1 MPEPRPA
8 EPRPASSVATRSNG
22 TWAGILLCAAGAAV
36 AVVLNRMVPTLSAL
50 LVAILLGAL
59 MANTIGVPTRL
70 APGVAFSA
78 KHLLRAGIVLLGLQ
92 VALGDIAG
100 LGLGMVLVV
109 IAVVTLGIAG
119 GIVFGRLLGL
129 GRNLTILVASGFSI
143 CGAAAVAG
151 VNGIL
156 DADDEDAATAIAL
169 VVLYGTCMIPLV
181 PLIVSALGLGEVTGG
196 LWAGASIHEVAQVVA
211 AGGIIGPAALKVAVI
226 VKLARVLMLAPLTIA
241 LGIWLRRSGTLSP
254 DAKRPPLVPGF
265 VLGFL
270 LMVVVAS
277 LHMFPKQVL
286 ADAKLV
292 QTALLAMA
300 MFALGLGVRVRNLV
314 TMGQKP
320 FVHGLATTVWV
331 ASIAGVG
338 VALTR

>member
-1 MPEPRPA
+1 MP

-314 TMGQKP
+314 TMGPKP